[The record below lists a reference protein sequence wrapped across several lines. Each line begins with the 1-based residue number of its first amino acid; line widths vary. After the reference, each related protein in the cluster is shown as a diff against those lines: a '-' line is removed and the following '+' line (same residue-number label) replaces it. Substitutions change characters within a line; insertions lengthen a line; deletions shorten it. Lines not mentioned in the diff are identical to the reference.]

1 MGVRI
6 HSQILML
13 MHWVVS
19 PNSLF
24 ICLFLEPGSLMRPSL
39 TKDNLEFLI
48 LLPLPQQCW
57 DCRGRLPCAAGI
69 VFTWWFYTMI
79 FWFWQCFFSKV
90 LENFQCFCL
99 LVLCVS
105 CSLLGGSELLWL
117 IIVRTIVFPPM
128 SFVVAVGFW
137 GGLSLFI
144 PAHNVVQAILEL
156 LPGPSISVL
165 LTDCLTPTSLRV
177 LFRFVLHLKQSGK
190 NNTDLYL
197 LIRLYL

>member
-1 MGVRI
+1 MLGSILRFSCLCTELYLQTPYLFVYFWSQGLSWGPVWPRITLNSWSFCLYPSSAGIAGVGY
-6 HSQILML
+6 HVQLA
-13 MHWVVS
+13 
-19 PNSLF
+19 
-24 ICLFLEPGSLMRPSL
+24 LFLLDDSTQWYSDFG
-39 TKDNLEFLI
+39 N
-48 LLPLPQQCW
+48 
-57 DCRGRLPCAAGI
+57 
-69 VFTWWFYTMI
+69 V
-79 FWFWQCFFSKV
+79 FFSKV

-177 LFRFVLHLKQSGK
+177 LFHFVLHLKQSGK

>member
-1 MGVRI
+1 
-6 HSQILML
+6 

-48 LLPLPQQCW
+48 LLSLPQQCW
-57 DCRGRLPCAAGI
+57 DCRGRLPCPAGI
-69 VFTWWFYTMI
+69 VFTWWFLHNNILILAML
-79 FWFWQCFFSKV
+79 FSKV
-90 LENFQCFCL
+90 LENSPCFCL
-99 LVLCVS
+99 LDLCVS

-190 NNTDLYL
+190 NNTGLYL